1 MKRIFSLLSVVSAI
15 ALALGLQGCEADVD
29 MNNLDTSI
37 EVDAKIATPVGSMH
51 ATLGDFVGNGQWG
64 IFVENGVLTF
74 KDTFSVENN
83 FHDLD
88 LSQYISNATLKMNVY
103 EKLKNSNILQNGQI
117 TGNGQQI
124 ALEFPLTLKL
134 KGINDAEKISTQY
147 QRLDSA
153 LIKNANFEST
163 ITTIGGLPLNWEWI
177 DKVTI
182 NMDPDRIRR
191 TNGNIVTVYSKGDGY
206 GYNQQI
212 PVNIDEF
219 YVNLMKDKQ
228 PALPE
233 AYWNNVVDE
242 CQFIIT
248 MYITIPTSAGEVQ
261 IPTNAGFQ
269 YDLNVQ
275 FIDYH
280 AVWGMF
286 KASSDMSDEQEIV
299 LADEWSTWKDLQ
311 SAKLPFNDPRV
322 NLLIT
327 TQIAGALD
335 LTGDYLYAKDG
346 NDQAVYASFKGERKL
361 YKSYAA
367 EECLPLTS
375 EIGESKTIDLLFDKD
390 YERGEIDKL
399 FAIHP
404 EKLGYKFALDFN
416 RYKTPQIRITE
427 NTSVAVDAV
436 CSLPFIFNE
445 GVVLDYSD
453 SIRGV
458 DLSDLNID
466 SLLADVKI
474 VDSLETV
481 NATLALTFTN
491 DIPFQIKGVFTC
503 LDENNNV
510 IIDPKT
516 EKPLLLTGTDTVLIP
531 SPKYTCDDRSLT
543 WSVKEGD
550 EGIKVETILVD
561 REYLETLAKVKTIAF
576 YALMDDKSLSDV
588 FAQGASSTNFTA
600 KLTEK
605 EGLKVK
611 ISVGANIEAV
621 LQLNSS
627 DK

>member
-1 MKRIFSLLSVVSAI
+1 MKRIFSLLPVVSAI
-15 ALALGLQGCEADVD
+15 VLALGMQGCEADVD

-37 EVDAKIATPVGSMH
+37 EVDAKLATPIASMH

-64 IFVENGVLTF
+64 IYVENGVLTF
-74 KDTFSVENN
+74 KDTFSVENK
-83 FHDLD
+83 FHELD

-134 KGINDAEKISTQY
+134 DGINDIDKIQTQY

-153 LIKNANFEST
+153 LIKNAKFGST
-163 ITTIGGLPLNWEWI
+163 ITTMGNLPLNWEWI

-182 NMDPDRIRR
+182 SMDPDRIRR
-191 TNGNIVTVYSKGDGY
+191 PNGNIVTVYSKGDGY
-206 GYNQQI
+206 GYNQEI

-219 YVNLMKDKQ
+219 YVNLMKDKY
-228 PALPE
+228 PSVPE
-233 AYWNNVVDE
+233 AYWNNVVNE
-242 CQFIIT
+242 CQFVIT
-248 MYITIPTSAGEVQ
+248 MYVTIPTSAGVVQ

-269 YDLNVQ
+269 YDLSVQ
-275 FIDYH
+275 FIDYK
-280 AVWGMF
+280 AIWGMF
-286 KASSDMSDEQEIV
+286 EASSDMSDEQEIV
-299 LADEWSTWKDLQ
+299 IADEWSTWNDLQ
-311 SAKLPFNDPRV
+311 SAKLPFSDPRV

-335 LTGDYLYAKDG
+335 LTGDYLYVKDA
-346 NDQAVYASFKGERKL
+346 NDQTVYATFKGNQKL
-361 YKSYAA
+361 YKSYNA
-367 EECLPLTS
+367 EECLPLSS
-375 EIGESKTIDLLFDKD
+375 EIGASKTIDLLFDKD
-390 YERGEIDKL
+390 YERGQIDKL

-404 EKLGYKFALDFN
+404 EKLGYKFSLDFN

-427 NTSVAVDAV
+427 NTSVLLDAV
-436 CSLPFIFNE
+436 CSLPFTFNE

-466 SLLADVKI
+466 TLLADVEI
-474 VDSLETV
+474 IDSLETV
-481 NATLALTFTN
+481 SATVALTFTN

-531 SPKYTCDDRSLT
+531 SPKYTYDAKSLT

-550 EGIKVETILVD
+550 EGVKVETILAD
-561 REYLETLAKVKTIAF
+561 RNYLETLTKVKTIAF
-576 YALMDDKSLSDV
+576 YALMDDQSLSDV

-621 LQLNSS
+621 LKLNSS

>member
-1 MKRIFSLLSVVSAI
+1 MKRFFSLLSVVSLI
-15 ALALGLQGCEADVD
+15 VLPLFMQGCEADVD
-29 MNNLDTSI
+29 VNNIDTSI
-37 EVDAKIATPVGSMH
+37 EVDAKIATPIASMH
-51 ATLGDFVGNGQWG
+51 ATLSDFVGSGQWG
-64 IFVENGVLTF
+64 IYVENGILTF
-74 KDTFSVENN
+74 KDTFSTENK
-83 FHDLD
+83 FHELD
-88 LSQYISNATLKMNVY
+88 LSQYISSTTLKMNVY
-103 EKLKNSNILQNGQI
+103 EKLKNAAILQNGQI
-117 TGNGQQI
+117 TGNNQQI

-134 KGINDAEKISTQY
+134 DGINDTEKISTQY

-153 LIKNANFEST
+153 LIKNANFKST
-163 ITTIGGLPLNWEWI
+163 ITTTGGLPLDWSWI

-182 NMDPDRIRR
+182 SMDKNRIRR
-191 TNGNIVTVYSKGDGY
+191 DNGNIVTVYTKGDGY
-206 GYNQQI
+206 GYNQAI

-219 YVNLMKDKQ
+219 YINLMKEKY
-228 PALPE
+228 PSVPE
-233 AYWNNVVDE
+233 AYWNNVVDT
-242 CQFIIT
+242 CGFLIT
-248 MYITIPTSAGEVQ
+248 MYVTIPTSAGTVK

-275 FIDYH
+275 FIDYT

-286 KASSDMSDEQEIV
+286 KASSDMSDEQEII

-311 SAKLPFNDPRV
+311 SAKLPFSDPRV

-327 TQIAGALD
+327 TEIAGALD
-335 LTGDYLYAKDG
+335 LTGEYLYAKDN
-346 NDQAVYASFKGERKL
+346 NDQTVYASFNESRTL
-361 YKSYAA
+361 YKSYTP

-375 EIGESKTIDLLFDKD
+375 KIGESKTVDLLFDKD
-390 YERGEIDKL
+390 KQRGEIDKL

-416 RYKTPQIRITE
+416 RYKTPQIRITN
-427 NTSVAVDAV
+427 NTTVSVDAV
-436 CSLPFIFNE
+436 CNLPFIFNE

-458 DLSDLNID
+458 DLTDLNID
-466 SLLADVKI
+466 SLLADVEI
-474 VDSLETV
+474 IDTLETV
-481 NATLALTFTN
+481 SATLGLTFTN

-516 EKPLLLTGTDTVLIP
+516 EKPLLLTETDTVLIP
-531 SPKYTCDDRSLT
+531 SPKYTYDAKSLT

-550 EGIKVETILVD
+550 EGVKVETILVD
-561 REYLETLAKVKTIAF
+561 RNYLETLAKVKTIAF

-588 FAQGASSTNFTA
+588 FAQGASSTNFTS

-605 EGLKVK
+605 EGLTVK
-611 ISVGANIEAV
+611 INVGANIEAI
-621 LQLNSS
+621 LKLNSS